1 MKKLYIKIRNINYQ
15 QHRSIFLVLE
25 RNNYRLGNLLMKKGN
40 ISAKDINR
48 VLTFCKV
55 KITDQMLVNMLAI
68 DRLVFNDLSKNT
80 IKSPEYIQ
88 NIGTYRGKIQIPGV
102 YI

>member
-1 MKKLYIKIRNINYQ
+1 
-15 QHRSIFLVLE
+15 
-25 RNNYRLGNLLMKKGN
+25 MKKGN

-55 KITDQMLVNMLAI
+55 KITDQMLKNMLAI
-68 DRLVFNDLSKNT
+68 DRLVFNDLSKDT
-80 IKSPEYIQ
+80 IKSQEYIQ